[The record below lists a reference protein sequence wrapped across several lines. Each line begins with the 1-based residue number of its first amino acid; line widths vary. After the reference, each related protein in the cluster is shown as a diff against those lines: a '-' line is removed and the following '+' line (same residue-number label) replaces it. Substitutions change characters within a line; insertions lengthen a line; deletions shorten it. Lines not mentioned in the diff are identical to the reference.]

1 MNSVA
6 DNWFPKH
13 RINVD
18 EYYRMAEVGLLAHDA
33 RVELIDG
40 EVIDM
45 VPIGS
50 RHAGIVSALNRML
63 GVAVGARALVTVQQP
78 VRLSERSEPQP
89 DIALVKPRADF
100 YSTAHPGPSDVLL
113 LVEVSDT
120 TLRYDRDVK
129 LPLYA
134 SHGIPEVWLIDL
146 NAKQLIR
153 ARLPVGNRYTDTAA
167 LGGGTSEVGLL
178 PGAAIDLSA
187 VLGLLG

>member
-6 DNWFPKH
+6 DDWFPKH

-40 EVIDM
+40 EVMDM

-50 RHAGIVSALNRML
+50 RHAAVVDALNRQL
-63 GVAVGARALVTVQQP
+63 SNVVGSQALVTVQRP
-78 VRLSERSEPQP
+78 VRLNYRSEPQP

-100 YSTAHPGPSDVLL
+100 YSSAHPSPSDVLL
-113 LVEVSDT
+113 IIEVSDT

-134 SHGIPEVWLIDL
+134 SHAIPEVWLIDL
-146 NAKQLIR
+146 KGKQLQR
-153 ARLPVGNRYTDTAA
+153 SRQPVNQLYSATESFTAGMLEA
-167 LGGGTSEVGLL
+167 SLL
-178 PGAAIDLSA
+178 PGCAIDLTV
-187 VLGLLG
+187 VLGLLA